1 LRPQTGFRIIGVKAE
16 NKAMPKRC
24 CIRSMTRI
32 AILMSVLTTIFAC
45 WSGTV
50 ASAPAASARPNVRDA
65 IFDEPGRATPEI
77 STSEMNAIL
86 AKGSAIVFDARP
98 ESEYAAAHIPGSINL
113 DARQLGRFTQ
123 NYLDRKAAI
132 VVYSDGPFC
141 DLARSKS
148 DDIARL
154 GYSNVRRYQLGLP
167 LWRILGNAA
176 ETSLEG
182 FRAMFRTGNA
192 VIVDARS
199 RAEYTAG
206 TVPTAQSILAG
217 EAGKAK
223 LDHRLRYLDPNT
235 RIVVFAN
242 SAREASAVAEEL
254 ARNAF
259 PNSSYFG
266 GTYQELK
273 REKFFL
279 ERTPSPYFLDG
290 LSR

>member
-1 LRPQTGFRIIGVKAE
+1 
-16 NKAMPKRC
+16 
-24 CIRSMTRI
+24 
-32 AILMSVLTTIFAC
+32 MSVLTAMFAC
-45 WSGTV
+45 WPNAV
-50 ASAPAASARPNVRDA
+50 ASAPASSARPNVGDA
-65 IFDEPGRATPEI
+65 IFEEQDRATPEI
-77 STSEMNAIL
+77 STNELNAIL
-86 AKGSAIVFDARP
+86 ANGSAIVFDARP
-98 ESEYAAAHIPGSINL
+98 ENEYAIAHIPGSINL

-123 NYLDRKAAI
+123 NYADRKAAM

-141 DLARSKS
+141 DLARSKAE
-148 DDIARL
+148 DLMRM

-167 LWRILGNAA
+167 VWRILGNAA
-176 ETSLEG
+176 ETSIEG
-182 FRAMFRTGNA
+182 FRAVFRTGNA

-199 RAEYTAG
+199 RAEYIAG

-223 LDHRLRYLDPNT
+223 QDHRLRYLDPNT

-242 SAREASAVAEEL
+242 SAREARGVAEEL
-254 ARNAF
+254 TRNAF

-266 GTYQELK
+266 GSYQELK

-279 ERTPSPYFLDG
+279 ERAPSPHFLDG

>member
-1 LRPQTGFRIIGVKAE
+1 
-16 NKAMPKRC
+16 
-24 CIRSMTRI
+24 MTRI
-32 AILMSVLTTIFAC
+32 PIFMSVLTAIFAC
-45 WSGTV
+45 WSGAL
-50 ASAPAASARPNVRDA
+50 ASAPASSVKPNVRDA
-65 IFDEPGRATPEI
+65 IFEEQGRATPEI
-77 STSEMNAIL
+77 STGEMNAIL
-86 AKGSAIVFDARP
+86 AKGSAVVFDARP
-98 ESEYAAAHIPGSINL
+98 ESEYAAAHIPGGINL

-123 NYLDRKAAI
+123 NYTDRTAAM

-141 DLARSKS
+141 DLARSRAE
-148 DDIARL
+148 DLMRM

-176 ETSLEG
+176 ETSLDG
-182 FRAMFRTGNA
+182 FRAVFRAGNG

-199 RAEYTAG
+199 RAEYAAG

-217 EAGKAK
+217 EADKAK
-223 LDHRLRYLDPNT
+223 QDHRLRFLDPNT

-242 SAREASAVAEEL
+242 SAREARGVAEEISH
-254 ARNAF
+254 NAF

-279 ERTPSPYFLDG
+279 ERIPSPYFLDG

>member
-1 LRPQTGFRIIGVKAE
+1 
-16 NKAMPKRC
+16 
-24 CIRSMTRI
+24 MTRTQ
-32 AILMSVLTTIFAC
+32 ILMSALTAMFAC
-45 WSGTV
+45 WPG
-50 ASAPAASARPNVRDA
+50 AAGSAAASSVRPDIRDA
-65 IFDEPGRATPEI
+65 ILEQQSQATAEI
-77 STSEMNAIL
+77 STNEMNAIL

-98 ESEYAAAHIPGSINL
+98 ENEYAIAHIPGSVNL

-123 NYLDRKAAI
+123 NYTDRTAAM

-141 DLARSKS
+141 DLARSRAG
-148 DDIARL
+148 DLARL

-167 LWRILGNAA
+167 VWRILGNAA
-176 ETSLEG
+176 ETSLAG

-199 RAEYTAG
+199 RAEYAAG
-206 TVPTAQSILAG
+206 TVPTGQSILAG

-223 LDHRLRYLDPNT
+223 QDHRLRYLDPNT
-235 RIVVFAN
+235 RILVFAN
-242 SAREASAVAEEL
+242 SAREARGVAEEL
-254 ARNAF
+254 SRNAF

-279 ERTPSPYFLDG
+279 ERAPSPYFLDG

>member
-1 LRPQTGFRIIGVKAE
+1 
-16 NKAMPKRC
+16 
-24 CIRSMTRI
+24 MTRMPI
-32 AILMSVLTTIFAC
+32 FLSVLTAIFAC
-45 WSGTV
+45 SPGAV
-50 ASAPAASARPNVRDA
+50 ASAPASSVRPNVRDA
-65 IFDEPGRATPEI
+65 ILEEQGRATPEV
-77 STSEMNAIL
+77 STNEMNAIL

-98 ESEYAAAHIPGSINL
+98 ESEYAIAHIPGSINL

-123 NYLDRKAAI
+123 NYTDRTSAM

-141 DLARSKS
+141 DLARSR
-148 DDIARL
+148 AEELVRL

-167 LWRILGNAA
+167 VWRILGNAA
-176 ETSLEG
+176 ETSVEG
-182 FRAMFRTGNA
+182 FRAVFRTGNA

-199 RAEYTAG
+199 RAEYAAG
-206 TVPTAQSILAG
+206 TAPTAQSILAG

-223 LDHRLRYLDPNT
+223 QDHRLRYLDPNT

-242 SAREASAVAEEL
+242 SALEARGVAEEIS
-254 ARNAF
+254 RNAF

-266 GTYQELK
+266 GTYQQLK

>member
-1 LRPQTGFRIIGVKAE
+1 
-16 NKAMPKRC
+16 MP
-24 CIRSMTRI
+24 
-32 AILMSVLTTIFAC
+32 VLTAIFAC
-45 WSGTV
+45 WSGAL
-50 ASAPAASARPNVRDA
+50 ASAPASSVKPNVRDA
-65 IFDEPGRATPEI
+65 IFEEQGRATPEV
-77 STSEMNAIL
+77 STSELNAIL

-98 ESEYAAAHIPGSINL
+98 ENEFAMAHIPGSINL
-113 DARQLGRFTQ
+113 DAKQLGRISQ
-123 NYLDRKAAI
+123 NYTDRTTAM

-141 DLARSKS
+141 DLARSKAE
-148 DDIARL
+148 DLVRL

-167 LWRILGNAA
+167 VWRILGNAA
-176 ETSLEG
+176 ETSVEG
-182 FRAMFRTGNA
+182 FRAVFRAGNA

-199 RAEYTAG
+199 RAEYAAG

-217 EAGKAK
+217 EAAKAK
-223 LDHRLRYLDPNT
+223 QDHRLRYLDPNT

-242 SAREASAVAEEL
+242 SAREARGVAEEIS
-254 ARNAF
+254 RNAF

-279 ERTPSPYFLDG
+279 ERIPSPYFLDG